1 MTAAEHGHLLKWFDD
16 LSVGINELDGH
27 HKEMVNLVNKLYR
40 AVNSNLGT
48 ESITEIVAELMD
60 YANYHFGA
68 EEALFELK
76 QFPEAFSHS
85 EKHLEYREHLAE
97 FRDAIQAGDKSAVP
111 QLMEFLFS
119 WWTRHILECDKK
131 YTPFLKD

>member
-1 MTAAEHGHLLKWFDD
+1 MFEPT
-16 LSVGINELDGH
+16 SQ
-27 HKEMVNLVNKLYR
+27 
-40 AVNSNLGT
+40 S
-48 ESITEIVAELMD
+48 TEIVGELMD

-76 QFPEAFSHS
+76 HFPEAYGHS

-97 FRDAIQAGDKSAVP
+97 LRDAIAAGEESAKP
-111 QLMEFLFS
+111 RLLEFLFS